1 MKQNKESFQHIQ
13 LPKGQ
18 SLLLY
23 ETNSIP
29 KGYVSVQHLLQN
41 LDIHLLEVS
50 PIAPG
55 RLMVLAN
62 PISKDLQKGYEMVE
76 TIAKNDLV
84 ALTAIEQIHKDV
96 LLAFYGLMKTPLQD
110 ILLVMETS
118 SIVFAINATHQL
130 CKKELMTPIEI
141 RSSRGLAGKSLVYAT
156 LEKAAQQQV
165 EDDLKQHKQQVLDFA
180 LISSAH
186 PYWKSLF

>member
-1 MKQNKESFQHIQ
+1 MKQDIKSFQHIQ

-62 PISKDLQKGYEMVE
+62 LTLEDLQKGYEMVK
-76 TIAKNDLV
+76 TIAKNDLI
-84 ALTAIEQIHKDV
+84 ALTTIEQIHKDV

-118 SIVFAINATHQL
+118 SIVFAINAIHQL
-130 CKKELMTPIEI
+130 CKKKLITPIEI
-141 RSSRGLAGKSLVYAT
+141 RSSRGLAGKSLIYAT
-156 LEKAAQQQV
+156 LKKAAQQQV
-165 EDDLKQHKQQVLDFA
+165 EDDLKQHEQQILDFA
-180 LISSAH
+180 LIPLVH